1 MAERKSREEKM
12 SDIQE
17 KILEGTK
24 QIFESDK
31 YKEAM
36 ATFSRFPH
44 YSVNNC
50 ILIA

>member
-31 YKEAM
+31 YKEAI
-36 ATFSRFPH
+36 RIWH
-44 YSVNNC
+44 C
-50 ILIA
+50 